1 MTANIAGFLIYSK
14 IYKVQQD
21 VYSVYYAYT
30 NAGRAWSAFG
40 AVLKMLNQDIYT
52 LYNSIAVYLSYGR
65 IVFGQDNSRNIAIVL
80 GEKNKVK
87 RYYSNYPVKWIIPDQ
102 T

>member
-1 MTANIAGFLIYSK
+1 
-14 IYKVQQD
+14 
-21 VYSVYYAYT
+21 
-30 NAGRAWSAFG
+30 
-40 AVLKMLNQDIYT
+40 MLNQDIYT

-87 RYYSNYPVKWIIPDQ
+87 RYYSNYPVKWIIPD
-102 T
+102 